1 MKLVTIGL
9 FSCIFLLAPGLMAQ
23 EFTVYLTRHAEKQ
36 TDQENPSLTKCGIS
50 RAHQLAEL
58 LELANIKAVYST
70 PYNRTIETATP
81 VANKLGLAVKQYSPS
96 ALDMFAVDLLK
107 AKQNVLVVG
116 HSNTTPVLASFLSR
130 EKVKKISENQF
141 RLLFQITINEDERT
155 MTLLQQP
162 LICR

>member
-1 MKLVTIGL
+1 MKLVTIGF

-130 EKVKKISENQF
+130 EEVKKISESQF

-162 LICR
+162 LICK

>member
-1 MKLVTIGL
+1 MKLVTIGFL
-9 FSCIFLLAPGLMAQ
+9 SSILLLAPRLMAQ

-81 VANKLGLAVKQYSPS
+81 VANKLGLAVKQYSPK

-116 HSNTTPVLASFLSR
+116 HSNTTPVLASFLSG
-130 EKVKKISENQF
+130 EEIKKISESQF

-162 LICR
+162 LICE